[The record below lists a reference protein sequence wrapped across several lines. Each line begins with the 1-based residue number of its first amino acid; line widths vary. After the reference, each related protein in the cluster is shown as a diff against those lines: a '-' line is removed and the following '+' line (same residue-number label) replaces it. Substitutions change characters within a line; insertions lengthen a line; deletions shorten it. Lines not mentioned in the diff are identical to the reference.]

1 MKSIPEGY
9 HTITPTLLFKDGRK
23 ALEFYK
29 QAFGAVETF
38 VMPGPGGK
46 GIMHASL
53 KIGNSNL
60 MLADERPEGP
70 RSVETLGGSPVTFYL
85 YVENSE
91 AAFKKAVSGVA
102 AVLQPMQDAF
112 WGDRIGTVKD
122 PFGHSWTFATHT
134 KDLSKDDIA
143 KGAEEAMSALSGQRP
158 ARRRDDSRG

>member
-9 HTITPTLLFKDGRK
+9 HTITPTITFKDGRK

-38 VMPGPGGK
+38 VMPGPGGN
-46 GIMHASL
+46 GVMHASL
-53 KIGNSNL
+53 KIGNSNI
-60 MLADERPEGP
+60 MLADERPGGEM
-70 RSVETLGGSPVTFYL
+70 RSAESLGGSPVAFYL

-91 AAFKKAVSGVA
+91 AAFKKAVAGGAS
-102 AVLQPMQDAF
+102 VLQPLQDAF

-134 KDLSKDDIA
+134 KDLSKDEIA
-143 KGAEEAMSALSGQRP
+143 KGAEEAMSHLAKK
-158 ARRRDDSRG
+158 